1 MPAPLSALVVDGN
14 LDSRLETARVLRL
27 LGMES
32 AGEATYGTE
41 ALVMTA
47 DHTPDVI
54 LLAFEDPP
62 LRGIATLTA
71 LQQQVP
77 DVPVIVYSTSMDTVL
92 IREAMRAGARDFIER
107 PLQRSELRDAVNG
120 ALANEEQRQ
129 LGRTRDASPAAA
141 RGTIITVAGAK
152 GGIGKTTI
160 ATNLAVA
167 IRMATGQEV
176 ALVDADAQ
184 FGDVA
189 VMLDMKVE
197 RSIADIAREQTQI
210 TRETIAPYIARH
222 SSGVDLI
229 MAGSEPD
236 DWRALRPE
244 HLSDVASALAET
256 HEYVVIDTPGT
267 MNESVAASLSVA
279 QRVLLVTSLDVSS
292 IKDTKTALRI
302 LRESWG
308 FSADR
313 IQLVVNDNNRAH
325 AVDVEDVIRATGVAD
340 VHRIRHEGQ
349 VGLSVQMG
357 VPIVVGIPESP
368 FAASIAALAGTI
380 SGTAP
385 AAGAGANP
393 LSRLRSSLLAKAS
406 ELRGA
411 RIGA

>member
-1 MPAPLSALVVDGN
+1 MSASLSALIVDGN
-14 LDSRLETARVLRL
+14 LDSRLEATRVLHL

-32 AGEATYGTE
+32 AGEAAYGTE
-41 ALVMTA
+41 ALVLTA
-47 DHTPDVI
+47 DRNPDVI

-62 LRGIATLTA
+62 LRGIATLEA
-71 LQQQVP
+71 LQQQAP
-77 DVPVIVYSTSMDTVL
+77 DVPVIVYSSSMGPLL
-92 IREAMRAGARDFIER
+92 IRDAMRAGARDFIER
-107 PLQRSELRDAVNG
+107 PLKRSELRDAVNAVL
-120 ALANEEQRQ
+120 ALEGQRQ
-129 LGRTRDASPAAA
+129 LGRTRETSPATAK
-141 RGTIITVAGAK
+141 GTILTVAGAK

-167 IRMATGQEV
+167 LRAATGQEV

-189 VMLDMKVE
+189 VMLDMNVE

-210 TRETIAPYIARH
+210 NRETIAPYIARH
-222 SSGVDLI
+222 VSGVDLI

-244 HLSDVASALAET
+244 HLSDVVNALAET

-313 IQLVVNDNNRAH
+313 IQLVVNDNNRAG
-325 AVDVEDVIRATGVAD
+325 AVAIDDVLRATGMSDA
-340 VHRIRHEGQ
+340 HLLRHDAQ
-349 VGLSVQMG
+349 VGLSVQRG
-357 VPIVVGIPESP
+357 VPMVIGNPDTA
-368 FAASIAALAGTI
+368 FARSIATLAATI

-385 AAGAGANP
+385 VQAADSNP
-393 LSRLRSSLLAKAS
+393 LARLRASFLAKAS
-406 ELRGA
+406 ERRTAKVGA
-411 RIGA
+411 